1 LITLGAAFGQPLF
14 YSTMVL
20 DILLTFFLV
29 ALNGFFV
36 AAEFA
41 IVKVRASQIDLK
53 AKEGHRMAS
62 LSKSILGNMNAY
74 LSACQLGITIASL
87 ALGWIGEDVV
97 TEIILAI
104 FHKIDLNISPETAH
118 QIALPVAFAFIT
130 TLHIVIGEQAPKTI
144 AIQRPESTTLWLA
157 GPLNVFYWVLRPFIF
172 VLNGLS
178 NFILRI
184 LGIPPMS
191 EAEVHSPEEL
201 KMMVEQ
207 GKKSGVIE
215 ARKYEIIRNAFDF
228 AERTAR
234 QAMVPRT
241 HVFGV
246 SKTAPVS
253 LSIDK
258 ILENGYSRVPVYEGT
273 IDHIVGI
280 IFIKDL
286 LQRLRSGKDF
296 PIEEIIRSAHYI
308 ASNKKLI
315 DIMRDF
321 QKQHVQFAIVVD
333 EFGGTEGVIT
343 MEDILEELVGEIQDE
358 YDSETP
364 LVERIDDKKFRV
376 QGSVTLVALNEK
388 LPRPLPENDIYV
400 TLAGMLIDIVGR
412 IPNVGETIP
421 YDDYIFTVVKRI
433 KNQIILVDI
442 ADKAK
447 PAEVPE

>member
-1 LITLGAAFGQPLF
+1 MIVDILIT
-14 YSTMVL
+14 
-20 DILLTFFLV
+20 ILLV

-41 IVKVRASQIDLK
+41 IVKVRSSQIELK
-53 AKEGHRMAS
+53 AKEGHRMAG
-62 LSKSILGNMNAY
+62 LARSILNNLNSY
-74 LSACQLGITIASL
+74 LSVSQLGITMASL
-87 ALGWIGEDVV
+87 GLGWIGEDVV
-97 TEIILAI
+97 AQIILRV
-104 FHKIDLNISPETAH
+104 FHLLNLELSPEMAHNIS
-118 QIALPVAFAFIT
+118 LPIAFATIT
-130 TLHIVIGEQAPKTI
+130 ILHIVIGEQAPKTI
-144 AIQRPESTTLWLA
+144 AIQRPEITTLWLA
-157 GPLNVFYWVLRPFIF
+157 GPLNVFYWVLRPFVWI
-172 VLNGLS
+172 LNGLS
-178 NFILRI
+178 NLVLKII
-184 LGIPPMS
+184 GVEPMG
-191 EAEVHSPEEL
+191 EGEVHSPEEL

-228 AERTAR
+228 AERSAR

-246 SKTAPVS
+246 AKSLPVNQ
-253 LSIDK
+253 SIDK

-273 IDHIVGI
+273 IDHIIGI
-280 IFIKDL
+280 IFTKDL
-286 LQRLRSGKDF
+286 LQKLRSGNAFSLD
-296 PIEEIIRSAHYI
+296 EIMRPANYI

-321 QKQHVQFAIVVD
+321 QKQHIQFAIVVD

-364 LVERIDDKKFRV
+364 LVEKIEDKKYRV

-412 IPNVGETIP
+412 IPNVGESIP
-421 YDDYIFTVVKRI
+421 YDDYVFTVVKRI
-433 KNQIILVDI
+433 KNQIILVDVT
-442 ADKAK
+442 DRAK
-447 PAEVPE
+447 PVEVEK

>member
-1 LITLGAAFGQPLF
+1 ML
-14 YSTMVL
+14 V
-20 DILLTFFLV
+20 DILFTIFLV
-29 ALNGFFV
+29 LLNGFFV

-41 IVKVRASQIDLK
+41 IVKVRGSQIDLK
-53 AKEGHRMAS
+53 QKEGHSMAT
-62 LSKSILGNMNAY
+62 LSKHIIANLDSY
-74 LSACQLGITIASL
+74 LSATQLGITIASL
-87 ALGWIGEDVV
+87 GLGWIGEDVV
-97 TEIILAI
+97 TKIILSVMDVAGLELT
-104 FHKIDLNISPETAH
+104 HQAAH
-118 QIALPVAFAFIT
+118 RIALPVAFALIT
-130 TLHIVIGEQAPKTI
+130 ILHIVFGELAPKSI

-157 GPLNVFYWVLRPFIF
+157 GPLNIFYWLFKPFIF
-172 VLNGLS
+172 ILNGLS
-178 NFILRI
+178 NFILRLI
-184 LGIPPMS
+184 GITPLKG
-191 EAEVHSPEEL
+191 AEVHSPEEL
-201 KMMVEQ
+201 RMIVEQ

-228 AERTAR
+228 AERSAR

-241 HVFGV
+241 HVFGIN
-246 SKTAPVS
+246 SANPVS

-273 IDHIVGI
+273 IDHIIGI
-280 IFIKDL
+280 IFTKDL
-286 LQRLRSGKDF
+286 LPKLKTAAPFTIDDIMR
-296 PIEEIIRSAHYI
+296 PAHYI
-308 ASNKKLI
+308 AANKKLI

-364 LVERIDDKKFRV
+364 LIEKLDDKKLRV
-376 QGSVTLVALNEK
+376 QGSVTLTGLNEN

-412 IPNVGETIP
+412 IPNVGETIN
-421 YDDYIFTVVKRI
+421 YDDYTFTVVKRI

-442 ADKAK
+442 TDRYI
-447 PAEVPE
+447 EQEED

>member
-1 LITLGAAFGQPLF
+1 MIVDILIT
-14 YSTMVL
+14 
-20 DILLTFFLV
+20 ILLV

-41 IVKVRASQIDLK
+41 IVKVRSSQIEIK
-53 AKEGHRMAS
+53 AKEGHRMAG
-62 LSKSILGNMNAY
+62 LARSILNNLNSY
-74 LSACQLGITIASL
+74 LSVSQLGITMASL
-87 ALGWIGEDVV
+87 GLGWIGEDVV
-97 TEIILAI
+97 AQIVLRG
-104 FHKIDLNISPETAH
+104 FHALNLELSPEMAHNIS
-118 QIALPVAFAFIT
+118 LPVAFATIT
-130 TLHIVIGEQAPKTI
+130 ILHIVIGEQAPKTI

-157 GPLNVFYWVLRPFIF
+157 GPLNVFYWVLRPFVWI
-172 VLNGLS
+172 LNGLS
-178 NFILRI
+178 SLVLKVI
-184 LGIPPMS
+184 GIEPMG
-191 EAEVHSPEEL
+191 EGEVHTPEEL

-228 AERTAR
+228 AERSAR

-246 SKTAPVS
+246 SKSLPVNQS
-253 LSIDK
+253 MDK

-273 IDHIVGI
+273 IDHIIGI
-280 IFIKDL
+280 IFTKDL
-286 LQRLRSGKDF
+286 LQKLRSGNPFSLD
-296 PIEEIIRSAHYI
+296 EIMRPANYI

-321 QKQHVQFAIVVD
+321 QKQHIQFAIVVD

-364 LVERIDDKKFRV
+364 LVEKIEDRKYRV
-376 QGSVTLVALNEK
+376 QGSVTLAALNEK
-388 LPRPLPENDIYV
+388 LPRPLPENEIYV

-412 IPNVGETIP
+412 IPNVGESIP
-421 YDDYIFTVVKRI
+421 YDDYVFTVVKRI
-433 KNQIILVDI
+433 KNQIILVDVT
-442 ADKAK
+442 DKAK
-447 PAEVPE
+447 PVEVEK

>member
-1 LITLGAAFGQPLF
+1 MIVDILIT
-14 YSTMVL
+14 
-20 DILLTFFLV
+20 ILLV

-41 IVKVRASQIDLK
+41 IVKVRSSQIELK
-53 AKEGHRMAS
+53 AKEGHRMAG
-62 LSKSILGNMNAY
+62 LARSILNNMNAY
-74 LSACQLGITIASL
+74 LSVSQLGITMASL
-87 ALGWIGEDVV
+87 GLGWIGEDVV
-97 TEIILAI
+97 TQIILRV
-104 FHKIDLNISPETAH
+104 FHSLNLELSTEMAH
-118 QIALPVAFAFIT
+118 NIALPIAFATIT
-130 TLHIVIGEQAPKTI
+130 ILHIVIGEQAPKTI

-157 GPLNVFYWVLRPFIF
+157 GPLNVFYWVLRPFVWI
-172 VLNGLS
+172 LNGLS
-178 NFILRI
+178 TLVLKII
-184 LGIPPMS
+184 GIEPMG

-228 AERTAR
+228 AERSAR

-246 SKTAPVS
+246 AKNLPVNQ
-253 LSIDK
+253 SIDK

-273 IDHIVGI
+273 IDHIIGI
-280 IFIKDL
+280 IFTKDL
-286 LQRLRSGKDF
+286 LHRLHSRKEFSLD
-296 PIEEIIRSAHYI
+296 EIIRPANYI

-321 QKQHVQFAIVVD
+321 QKQHIQFAIVVD

-364 LVERIDDKKFRV
+364 LVEKIEDKKYRV
-376 QGSVTLVALNEK
+376 QGSVTLAALNEN
-388 LPRPLPENDIYV
+388 LPRPLPENEIYV

-412 IPNVGETIP
+412 IPNVGESIP
-421 YDDYIFTVVKRI
+421 YDDYVFTVVKRI
-433 KNQIILVDI
+433 KNQIILVDVT
-442 ADKAK
+442 DRAK
-447 PAEVPE
+447 PIEVEK

>member
-1 LITLGAAFGQPLF
+1 MI
-14 YSTMVL
+14 L
-20 DILLTFFLV
+20 DILFTFFLV

-41 IVKVRASQIDLK
+41 IVKVRSSQIDLK

-62 LSKSILGNMNAY
+62 LSKHIIANLDSY
-74 LSACQLGITIASL
+74 LSATQLGITIASL
-87 ALGWIGEDVV
+87 GLGWIGEEVV
-97 TEIILAI
+97 AQLVLRFFDFAGIALSAEAS
-104 FHKIDLNISPETAH
+104 HN
-118 QIALPVAFAFIT
+118 IALPIAFGVIT
-130 TLHIVIGEQAPKTI
+130 VLHIVFGELAPKSY

-157 GPLNVFYWVLRPFIF
+157 GPLNVFFWIFKPFIW
-172 VLNGLS
+172 VLNGFS
-178 NFILRI
+178 NFILKLI
-184 LGIPPMS
+184 GITPLK

-201 KMMVEQ
+201 KMMMEA
-207 GKKSGVIE
+207 GKKSGMIE

-228 AERTAR
+228 GERSAR

-241 HVFGV
+241 HVFGL
-246 SKTAPVS
+246 SKSAPVS
-253 LSIDK
+253 QSIDK

-280 IFIKDL
+280 IFTKDL
-286 LQRLRSGKDF
+286 LHKLRAGKEFSID
-296 PIEEIIRSAHYI
+296 EIIRPAHYI

-321 QKQHVQFAIVVD
+321 QKQHIQFAIVVD

-364 LVERIDDKKFRV
+364 LIEKLEDKKYRV
-376 QGSVTLVALNEK
+376 QGSVTLAALNEK
-388 LPRPLPENDIYV
+388 LPRSLPENDIYV

-412 IPNVGETIP
+412 IPNVGESIP
-421 YDDYIFTVVKRI
+421 YDDYVFTVVKRI
-433 KNQIILVDI
+433 KNQIILVDLL
-442 ADKAK
+442 DKAK
-447 PAEVPE
+447 PVDAD

>member
-1 LITLGAAFGQPLF
+1 
-14 YSTMVL
+14 M
-20 DILLTFFLV
+20 ILNIFWTILLV

-41 IVKVRASQIDLK
+41 IVKVRASQIELK
-53 AKEGHRMAS
+53 AKEGHRMAL
-62 LSKSILGNMNAY
+62 LSKNILNNLNAY
-74 LSACQLGITIASL
+74 LSVCQLGITMASL

-97 TEIILAI
+97 AEIILKL
-104 FHKIDLNISPETAH
+104 FNWLNFDLSAETAH
-118 QIALPVAFAFIT
+118 NIALPVAFATIT
-130 TLHIVIGEQAPKTI
+130 ILHIVIGEQAPKTI

-157 GPLNVFYWVLRPFIF
+157 GPLNIFYWTLRPFVW

-178 NFILRI
+178 NFILKTI
-184 LGIPPMS
+184 GVEPMGG
-191 EAEVHSPEEL
+191 AEVHSPEEL
-201 KMMVEQ
+201 RMMVEE

-241 HVFGV
+241 HVFGINK
-246 SKTAPVS
+246 SAPVNQMVEKV
-253 LSIDK
+253 I
-258 ILENGYSRVPVYEGT
+258 ENGYSRVPVYDGT

-280 IFIKDL
+280 IFTKDL
-286 LQRLRSGKDF
+286 LQKLKVGAEFS
-296 PIEEIIRSAHYI
+296 IEDIIRPAHYI

-321 QKQHVQFAIVVD
+321 QKQHIQFAIVVD

-358 YDSETP
+358 YDVETP
-364 LVERIDDKKFRV
+364 LVEKTDDRKFRV
-376 QGSVTLVALNEK
+376 QGQVTLVGLNEK
-388 LPRPLPENDIYV
+388 LPRPLPENEIYV

-412 IPNVGETIP
+412 IPNVGESIRF
-421 YDDYIFTVVKRI
+421 DDYIFTVVKRI

-442 ADKAK
+442 VDKHV
-447 PAEVPE
+447 AEEDA

>member
-1 LITLGAAFGQPLF
+1 MI
-14 YSTMVL
+14 L
-20 DILLTFFLV
+20 DIFLTILLV

-41 IVKVRASQIDLK
+41 IVKVRASQIELK
-53 AKEGHRMAS
+53 AKEGHRMAA
-62 LSKSILGNMNAY
+62 LSRNILNNLNAY
-74 LSACQLGITIASL
+74 LSVSQLGITIASL

-97 TEIILAI
+97 TKIILGLVN
-104 FHKIDLNISPETAH
+104 KLNLDLSPETAH
-118 QIALPVAFAFIT
+118 NIALPVAFATIT
-130 TLHIVIGEQAPKTI
+130 ILHIVIGEQAPKTI

-157 GPLNVFYWVLRPFIF
+157 GPLNIFYWVLRPFVW

-178 NFILRI
+178 NLILKLI
-184 LGIPPMS
+184 GVEPMS
-191 EAEVHSPEEL
+191 GAEVHSPEEL
-201 KMMVEQ
+201 RMMVEE

-215 ARKYEIIRNAFDF
+215 QRKYEIIRNAFDF

-246 SKTAPVS
+246 DKATPISPMV
-253 LSIDK
+253 DK
-258 ILENGYSRVPVYEGT
+258 IIENGYSRVPVYDGT
-273 IDHIVGI
+273 IDHVVGI
-280 IFIKDL
+280 IFTKDL
-286 LQRLRSGKDF
+286 LQKLKSATGFSID
-296 PIEEIIRSAHYI
+296 EIIRPAHYI

-321 QKQHVQFAIVVD
+321 QKQHIQFAIVVD

-358 YDSETP
+358 YDVETP
-364 LVERIDDKKFRV
+364 LIEKTDDRKFRV
-376 QGSVTLVALNEK
+376 QGSATLISLNEK
-388 LPRPLPENDIYV
+388 LPRTLPENEIYV

-412 IPNVGETIP
+412 IPNVGESIR
-421 YDDYIFTVVKRI
+421 YDDYVFTVVKRI

-442 ADKAK
+442 IDKHVE
-447 PAEVPE
+447 EVA